1 MNANHVN
8 QEEVNA
14 RVRRILMNQIKAR
27 IADGDAVRIPY
38 DIDKKDTSI
47 ETLLPPDPSNIQS
60 ELSLS
65 GDIACG
71 EWGLC
76 PLDPLVPNAVLLYN
90 SEYFT
95 KHQFE
100 RESSP
105 RQNGMATML
114 FDVKMNCAVYGT
126 VIVAPATK
134 WD

>member
-1 MNANHVN
+1 MD
-8 QEEVNA
+8 QEKVNA
-14 RVRRILMNQIKAR
+14 EVRCILMNQIKAR

-47 ETLLPPDPSNIQS
+47 EILRPPEPSNIQS
-60 ELSLS
+60 KLSLS
-65 GDIACG
+65 GDVACG

-76 PLDPLVPNAVLLYN
+76 PLDPLVANAVLLYN

-100 RESSP
+100 RGSP
-105 RQNGMATML
+105 PKQNGMATML